1 MNKVTKLMV
10 MGIILSTSTAACAKA
25 PAITA
30 TLVPTV
36 TPLPTATLA
45 PTETEDPFEGF
56 SICRTW
62 QEAENCPITVADF
75 ERLPD
80 FVKANFTFPSEAMKV
95 SWLEAVS
102 MPKQT
107 SFFVIHALSSEE
119 MAKGTGIGSELK
131 GGSKEYIYGGSLSPI
146 GKAFFFTLK
155 ANPPETNYD
164 DLVAVFPVNNA
175 NGSLGTYTIIQPPRL
190 FQGNYKT
197 AEEFTEA
204 TYEAK
209 FSKMPYSPPG
219 YDVGSITEDNI
230 YFHSHDDQGSFIKE
244 IVEDTKNQDNGKRK
258 KLLDEWLKTGIIPK
272 ELEKIPLLSASVTL
286 RGGPLDY

>member
-1 MNKVTKLMV
+1 MNKITKLMV
-10 MGIILSTSTAACAKA
+10 MGIILIAGATACAKA

-36 TPLPTATLA
+36 TPLSTATLA

-175 NGSLGTYTIIQPPRL
+175 
-190 FQGNYKT
+190 
-197 AEEFTEA
+197 
-204 TYEAK
+204 
-209 FSKMPYSPPG
+209 M
-219 YDVGSITEDNI
+219 
-230 YFHSHDDQGSFIKE
+230 
-244 IVEDTKNQDNGKRK
+244 
-258 KLLDEWLKTGIIPK
+258 
-272 ELEKIPLLSASVTL
+272 
-286 RGGPLDY
+286 